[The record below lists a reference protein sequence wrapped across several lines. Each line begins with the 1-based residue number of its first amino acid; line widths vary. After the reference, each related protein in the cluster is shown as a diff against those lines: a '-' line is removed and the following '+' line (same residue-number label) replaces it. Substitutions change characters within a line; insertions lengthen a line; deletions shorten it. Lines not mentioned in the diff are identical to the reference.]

1 MVPSTEAL
9 WRHWKR
15 SCWVIDMWRQANKNT
30 LEVAPITN
38 YGWNV
43 INDVL
48 TIDWESDENRTA
60 VSERVLLLTKGC
72 RCKTGCTTGRCGC
85 RKKGQSCTEGC
96 SCLHCSNLP
105 TTSGQEKQ
113 TLQDTA
119 EVEMEENRE
128 IVTEENEELQQFLR
142 TLFECDL
149 ESGSESEAVS
159 DSESIS
165 SDDDILSD

>member
-15 SCWVIDMWRQANKNT
+15 SCWVIDMWRQADKDT

-60 VSERVLLLTKGC
+60 AHRNGQLL
-72 RCKTGCTTGRCGC
+72 
-85 RKKGQSCTEGC
+85 
-96 SCLHCSNLP
+96 
-105 TTSGQEKQ
+105 
-113 TLQDTA
+113 
-119 EVEMEENRE
+119 
-128 IVTEENEELQQFLR
+128 
-142 TLFECDL
+142 
-149 ESGSESEAVS
+149 
-159 DSESIS
+159 
-165 SDDDILSD
+165 